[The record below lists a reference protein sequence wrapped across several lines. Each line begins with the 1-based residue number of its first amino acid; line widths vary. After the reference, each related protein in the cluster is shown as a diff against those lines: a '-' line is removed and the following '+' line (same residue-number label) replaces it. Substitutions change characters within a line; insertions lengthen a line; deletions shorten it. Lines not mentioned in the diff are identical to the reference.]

1 MTELTDP
8 DVGILRRINN
18 LGDALPDRLEPLVTF
33 TGEYGLP
40 LLALALCALAW
51 WAVRRSPNAPT
62 AVAATLWAPIAAGV
76 AFLANGP
83 IRELVARPRPF
94 LDHTDLNVMLDGK
107 TGYSF
112 VSDHATGA
120 MTIAV
125 ALLLVHRGIG
135 LIALAVALSQGFARV
150 MMGLHYP
157 TDVIGGYA
165 LGTAVALLLYPA
177 ATAALTPAVRWC
189 AARGPLRGLAP
200 GPGEVSAGR
209 PDAGPPAVPTGFPSD
224 APAASPAVAGTPER
238 GAAPPASEP
247 ARSVNPGESVNSV
260 ESAKSGEP
268 VGPRVDIP
276 RPDPSAAEGSE
287 ARDEVPTAVA
297 SGRRPRGRGGESGE

>member
-1 MTELTDP
+1 MAELTDP

-18 LGDALPDRLEPLVTF
+18 LGDALPDRLEPLVVF
-33 TGEYGLP
+33 IGEFGLP
-40 LLALALCALAW
+40 LLAVLLCGVAW
-51 WAVRRSPNAPT
+51 WAVRRSPNAPA

-125 ALLLVHRGIG
+125 ALLLVHRRIG
-135 LIALAVALSQGFARV
+135 LIALAVALLQGFSRV

-177 ATAALTPAVRWC
+177 ATAVLTPAVRWC
-189 AARGPLRGLAP
+189 AASGPLRGLAP
-200 GPGEVSAGR
+200 GPVTVPGEATDR
-209 PDAGPPAVPTGFPSD
+209 RAPAPDDLPAESVEPVGAAD
-224 APAASPAVAGTPER
+224 APVPSTP
-238 GAAPPASEP
+238 
-247 ARSVNPGESVNSV
+247 SVGP
-260 ESAKSGEP
+260 EP
-268 VGPRVDIP
+268 VGPEPIEPVTGAHGAPGREETP
-276 RPDPSAAEGSE
+276 A
-287 ARDEVPTAVA
+287 AVA
-297 SGRRPRGRGGESGE
+297 SGRSPGRGGEAGA